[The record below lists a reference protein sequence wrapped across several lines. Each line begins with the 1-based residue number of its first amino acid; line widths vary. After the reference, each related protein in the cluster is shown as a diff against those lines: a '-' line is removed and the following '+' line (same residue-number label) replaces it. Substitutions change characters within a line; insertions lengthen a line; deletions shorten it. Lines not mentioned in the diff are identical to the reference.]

1 MATEVM
7 GYADYAVGKAAVPI
21 MVGDGDEMVDIDFSW
36 IDWHPTTDIAQAMMC
51 ADKFIEYNIT
61 RSDDGT
67 YWFAG
72 RTKKLSVWHSW
83 GAETLKELPLAICS
97 AIKQAVENG

>member
-1 MATEVM
+1 MNDLNEFMATEVM

-51 ADKFIEYNIT
+51 ADKFYNISGN
-61 RSDDGT
+61 R
-67 YWFAG
+67 
-72 RTKKLSVWHSW
+72 VIIHI
-83 GAETLKELPLAICS
+83 LKYEDMPLAICS
-97 AIKQAVENG
+97 AIQQAVENGK